1 MVEKDKLVR
10 MVKALQA
17 GKDGAF
23 EDIWNTFYQDVY
35 YFIKKTVGDPTLA
48 EDLTQN
54 TFMEILQTVDKLK
67 EPAAFVTW
75 SRQIAYHQCT
85 GHFKKTREIT
95 VDEDPEGYSVFD
107 TLENE
112 NEEFIPG
119 EALDKEDLKKTIH
132 EMIDS
137 LPEDQRAAI
146 ILQFYD
152 ELSVKDIA
160 KIQNVS
166 EGTVK
171 SRLNYARK
179 SIKKSVEEYEKK
191 NGIKLHCAGVIPLL
205 LWLFKGTKGVHTA
218 TSAAKTAATVVS
230 AADTAKTV
238 GAIAKEGA
246 KAGVKAAGKFAAK
259 KVVAGVVAAAVVT
272 GGATAAAVTLAKPEA
287 PEQPMIWIGYG
298 EVFHY
303 GNRRF
308 ELQVEEMDGGEISGH
323 INVTYL
329 YESEH
334 DSDFSGK
341 GKEEENAVVYD
352 IVFEDPL
359 VEGILNT
366 EFEEIQLR
374 YDKEDDEMEMEDF
387 YEVTMDRQSTEESKL
402 LEENVTWAGDGE
414 DSACSP
420 FSDDHRFE
428 LQVEEL
434 REETI
439 TGRLILT
446 HNGET
451 EHDTTFTGRGFKK
464 NGKFYYEVKLD
475 TPRHVKNIIQIDID
489 KLWLIYDPVA
499 DTFTNGEIVGH
510 YDMVMTRQK

>member
-146 ILQFYD
+146 LLQFYD

-191 NGIKLHCAGVIPLL
+191 HGIKLHCAGVIPLL

-218 TSAAKTAATVVS
+218 ASAAKTAATVVS

-238 GAIAKEGA
+238 GAVAKEGA
-246 KAGVKAAGKFAAK
+246 KAAGKFAAK
-259 KVVAGVVAAAVVT
+259 KVVAGVVAASVVA
-272 GGATAAAVTLAKPEA
+272 GGATTAAVVLKPEEPA
-287 PEQPMIWIGYG
+287 PMVWTGYG
-298 EVFHY
+298 EMFHY

-308 ELQVEEMDGGEISGH
+308 ELRVEEMDDGQISGH
-323 INVTYL
+323 INVSYL

-341 GKEEENAVVYD
+341 GKEEEYGVVYD
-352 IVFEDPL
+352 IVFDDPL

-387 YEVTMDRQSTEESKL
+387 YDVTMDRQSTEASKL
-402 LEENVTWAGDGE
+402 LEENVIWAGDGE
-414 DSACSP
+414 DVACSP

-428 LQVEEL
+428 LKIEEL

-439 TGRLILT
+439 AGRLILT
-446 HNGET
+446 HSGET

-464 NGKFYYEVKLD
+464 NGKFYYEIKLD
-475 TPRHVKNIIQIDID
+475 TPRHVESIIDVDIRSF
-489 KLWLIYDPVA
+489 WLIYDPVA
-499 DTFTNGEIVGH
+499 DTFTFGEIVGF
-510 YDMVMTRQK
+510 YEAIMTRQK

>member
-146 ILQFYD
+146 LLQFYD

-191 NGIKLHCAGVIPLL
+191 HGIKLHCAGVIPLL
-205 LWLFKGTKGVHTA
+205 LWLFRETTGVHTA
-218 TSAAKTAATVVS
+218 TSAATTAATVVS

-238 GAIAKEGA
+238 GTVAKEGA
-246 KAGVKAAGKFAAK
+246 KAAGKFAAK
-259 KVVAGVVAAAVVT
+259 KIVAGVVAASVVA
-272 GGATAAAVTLAKPEA
+272 GGATTAAVMLKPEEPA
-287 PEQPMIWIGYG
+287 PMVWTGYG
-298 EVFHY
+298 EMFHY

-308 ELQVEEMDGGEISGH
+308 ELRVEEMDNGQISGH
-323 INVTYL
+323 INVSYL

-341 GKEEENAVVYD
+341 GKEEENVVVYD
-352 IVFEDPL
+352 IVFDDPL

-366 EFEEIQLR
+366 EFEGIQLR

-387 YEVTMDRQSTEESKL
+387 YEVTMDRQSTEASKL

-434 REETI
+434 REDTI

-446 HNGET
+446 HSGEA
-451 EHDTTFTGRGFKK
+451 EHDTIFTGRGFKK
-464 NGKFYYEVKLD
+464 NGKFYYEIKLD
-475 TPRHVKNIIQIDID
+475 TPRHVESIIDVDIGSF
-489 KLWLIYDPVA
+489 WLVYDPVA
-499 DTFTNGEIVGH
+499 DTFTFGELVGF
-510 YDMVMTRQK
+510 YEAIMTRQK

>member
-146 ILQFYD
+146 LLQFYD

-191 NGIKLHCAGVIPLL
+191 HGIKLHCAGVIPLL

-218 TSAAKTAATVVS
+218 ASAAKTAATVVS

-238 GAIAKEGA
+238 GAVAKEGA
-246 KAGVKAAGKFAAK
+246 KAAGKFAAK
-259 KVVAGVVAAAVVT
+259 KVVAGVVAASVVA
-272 GGATAAAVTLAKPEA
+272 GGATTAAVVLKPEEPA
-287 PEQPMIWIGYG
+287 PMVWTGYG
-298 EVFHY
+298 EMFHY

-308 ELQVEEMDGGEISGH
+308 ELRVEEMDDGQISGH
-323 INVTYL
+323 INVSYL

-341 GKEEENAVVYD
+341 GKEEENGVVYD
-352 IVFEDPL
+352 IVFNDPL

-387 YEVTMDRQSTEESKL
+387 YDVTMDRQSTEASKL
-402 LEENVTWAGDGE
+402 LEENVIWAGDGE
-414 DSACSP
+414 DVACSP

-428 LQVEEL
+428 LKIEEL

-439 TGRLILT
+439 AGRLILT
-446 HNGET
+446 HSGET

-464 NGKFYYEVKLD
+464 NGKFYYEIKLD
-475 TPRHVKNIIQIDID
+475 TPRHVESIIDVDIRSF
-489 KLWLIYDPVA
+489 WLIYDPVA
-499 DTFTNGEIVGH
+499 DTFTFGEIVGF
-510 YDMVMTRQK
+510 YEAIMTRQK